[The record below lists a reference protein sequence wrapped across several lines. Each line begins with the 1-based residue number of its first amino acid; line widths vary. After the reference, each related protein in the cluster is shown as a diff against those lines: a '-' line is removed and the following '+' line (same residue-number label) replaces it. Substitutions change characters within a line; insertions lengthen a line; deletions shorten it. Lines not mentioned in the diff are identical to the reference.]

1 MLVAAGVALGD
12 GLGVVGVSLGEML
25 VAMDVASGV
34 TDGVAVGVD
43 VVQAPLIVIATSKTT
58 SVIDLLVILLL
69 GLWAAS

>member
-34 TDGVAVGVD
+34 TDGVAVGVE

-58 SVIDLLVILLL
+58 SAIDLLVTLLF

>member
-34 TDGVAVGVD
+34 TDGVAVGVE

-58 SVIDLLVILLL
+58 SAIDLLVTLLL
-69 GLWAAS
+69 GLWAAG